1 MITPPITRG
10 GAKGLP
16 GGSGTLTTHSGSK
29 EKGPKKATAP
39 TAPRGRSMALIHS
52 RRDVRG
58 SNTQQKED
66 QK

>member
-1 MITPPITRG
+1 VITPPITRG

-29 EKGPKKATAP
+29 EKGPKRVA
-39 TAPRGRSMALIHS
+39 ALILS
-52 RRDVRG
+52 RREVRG
-58 SNTQQKED
+58 FNAQQKGD